1 MKKFFKEFKA
11 FISRGNVLDLAVGV
25 CMGTAFNAIV
35 NSLVK
40 SIIMPLICAIFG
52 ASSVAKLSFFINGSE
67 IFYGT
72 FLQAI
77 IDFLLIAFSLFIV
90 LKIVMSAK
98 GYSTKIIKSQ
108 PTKAERKELKAMGV
122 DMKNR
127 KVVLAETKKL
137 RESKVVVTAPKPTSE
152 QLLGEI
158 LEELKKSN
166 APKTEE
172 VKEEKEESEEVSE

>member
-1 MKKFFKEFKA
+1 MRKFFREFKA
-11 FISRGNVLDLAVGV
+11 FISKGNVLDLAVGV

-52 ASSVAKLSFFINGSE
+52 AASVAELSFTLNGTA
-67 IFYGT
+67 IPYGV

-77 IDFLLIAFSLFIV
+77 IDFLLIAFSLFVV
-90 LKIVMSAK
+90 LKIVMGAK
-98 GYSTKIIKSQ
+98 GYTTKMIKAN
-108 PTKAERKELKAMGV
+108 PTKAEKKELKEMGV

-152 QLLGEI
+152 QLLESI

-166 APKTEE
+166 APKEE
-172 VKEEKEESEEVSE
+172 VKEDKKEESAE

>member
-11 FISRGNVLDLAVGV
+11 FISKGNVLDLAVGV

-52 ASSVAKLSFFINGSE
+52 AASVSELAFTLNGTE
-67 IFYGT
+67 IPYGV

-77 IDFLLIAFSLFIV
+77 IDFLLIAFSLFVV
-90 LKIVMSAK
+90 LKIVMGAK
-98 GYSTKIIKSQ
+98 GYTTKLVKDK
-108 PTKAERKELKAMGV
+108 PTKAEKKELKEMGV

-152 QLLGEI
+152 QLLESI

-166 APKTEE
+166 APKTKETK
-172 VKEEKEESEEVSE
+172 KEEKESAEISE